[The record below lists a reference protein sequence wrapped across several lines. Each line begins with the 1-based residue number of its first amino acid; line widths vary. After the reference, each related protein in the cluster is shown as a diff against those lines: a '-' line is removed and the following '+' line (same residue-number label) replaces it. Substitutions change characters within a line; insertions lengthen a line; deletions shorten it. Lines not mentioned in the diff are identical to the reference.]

1 MTRDIDDLI
10 LRLSR
15 DVQPVAPGG
24 VQRRLASFAA
34 AGLVMSAAL
43 MLLWLGLRPDLGR
56 AVLGTMLWEKGAYTL
71 ALAASGVLMTESL
84 ARPDGRTPRVA
95 VAIALVAFGSIGF
108 HGLVQMVGAGD
119 AGARH
124 ERFPTTDRLID
135 GRQRARLRLVCV
147 PDLRAD
153 ARPAFSGDAD
163 TGPDPASARGFRS
176 RSWGR
181 RRRRLCLFT
190 PLSGDG
196 RTLCG
201 DLVQPRCRRDG
212 RPGLAHGTDCA
223 SVALGKGS
231 IPPRPRIRSS
241 SSEPAWPGRGA

>member
-124 ERFPTTDRLID
+124 LLLMGASARVCALYVFLISAPMLVLLLAGMRTLAPT
-135 GRQRARLRLVCV
+135 RLRLAGFAAGLGAGGVG
-147 PDLRAD
+147 
-153 ARPAFSGDAD
+153 AFVYSLHCPETAAPFVAIWYSLGVAATAGLGWL
-163 TGPDPASARGFRS
+163 TGPI
-176 RSWGR
+176 
-181 RRRRLCLFT
+181 
-190 PLSGDG
+190 
-196 RTLCG
+196 
-201 DLVQPRCRRDG
+201 
-212 RPGLAHGTDCA
+212 
-223 SVALGKGS
+223 AL
-231 IPPRPRIRSS
+231 RWR
-241 SSEPAWPGRGA
+241 